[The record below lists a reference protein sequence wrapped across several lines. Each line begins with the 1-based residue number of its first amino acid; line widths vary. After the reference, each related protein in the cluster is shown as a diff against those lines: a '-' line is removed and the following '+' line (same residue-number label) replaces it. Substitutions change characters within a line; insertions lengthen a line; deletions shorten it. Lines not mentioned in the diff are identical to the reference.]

1 MGRCG
6 SIPGTCVVV
15 AQVWNLHHTKRV
27 VVLAIH
33 VCRATSLW
41 LHIRCPPTI
50 AIQAA
55 NSISIALY
63 IFGIPVF
70 FFAVLWKAA
79 MPQSNQPEWDSKD
92 PYMGRFGMLYASYHP
107 RCWWWELLELV
118 RKLILTGVI
127 VFVGT
132 GTVSQSWFAMITAQ
146 FFLLMMTRFQQ
157 YGVKQIDHLSF
168 VAQVGYFLGG
178 GTTGLSFP
186 PSGNLLHLHSTH
198 TQVCTLGTLLVA
210 LVMQTDVIEE
220 GWLTIERIDGMLI
233 FMQIF
238 PFLFALVYNFGS
250 NTRAWKV
257 SLLWRAP
264 FSPPLGA

>member
-1 MGRCG
+1 MWLPTRPMCCCRA
-6 SIPGTCVVV
+6 SVEPPPHQTCC
-15 AQVWNLHHTKRV
+15 

-79 MPQSNQPEWDSKD
+79 MPQSNQTEWDSKD

-146 FFLLMMTRFQQ
+146 FFLLMMTRFQP

-168 VAQVGYFLGG
+168 VAQVGCFWRGATHMCYRAVFSPFRKPPPPSFYPH
-178 GTTGLSFP
+178 TGLHSWN
-186 PSGNLLHLHSTH
+186 PSRRP
-198 TQVCTLGTLLVA
+198 CDA
-210 LVMQTDVIEE
+210 
-220 GWLTIERIDGMLI
+220 DG
-233 FMQIF
+233 
-238 PFLFALVYNFGS
+238 
-250 NTRAWKV
+250 RD
-257 SLLWRAP
+257 
-264 FSPPLGA
+264 